1 MPPGLGEAWAS
12 TQREATGTLSQ
23 MTANALGSA
32 GIGPMSLGMGIPSL
46 PSTPGGGI
54 FDRLTPGAADVSAL
68 AASGYKVGQ
77 VDPASGQI
85 NDADVDQATIATA
98 RVRETWEEQVGE
110 AVVEQRQE
118 SQPWESKAPWSPDRR
133 R

>member
-1 MPPGLGEAWAS
+1 
-12 TQREATGTLSQ
+12 

-54 FDRLTPGAADVSAL
+54 FDRLTPGAPDVSAL

-77 VDPASGQI
+77 VEPGAGQS
-85 NDADVDQATIATA
+85 DDTDVDQVAIATA
-98 RVRETWEEQVGE
+98 RVREALEEQVGE
-110 AVVEQRQE
+110 AVVEQHQE
-118 SQPWESKAPWSPDRR
+118 SQPLGIEDAVVPGQETLKETVSNLAQDLAKG
-133 R
+133 

>member
-23 MTANALGSA
+23 MTANALGNA

-77 VDPASGQI
+77 VDLDPSQTS
-85 NDADVDQATIATA
+85 DADMDQSTMPTA
-98 RVRETWEEQVGE
+98 RARETWEEQVGE
-110 AVVEQRQE
+110 TIVEQHQE
-118 SQPWESKAPWSPDRR
+118 S
-133 R
+133 